1 MVRHLDINY
10 VFKHPFE
17 KVTRAYFK
25 KVMKSAGT
33 KRRSQVTGHRS
44 QVTGHR
50 SLFYL

>member
-25 KVMKSAGT
+25 KVMKLPLSIGVHALLI
-33 KRRSQVTGHRS
+33 
-44 QVTGHR
+44 
-50 SLFYL
+50 SLSHFKLGV

>member
-25 KVMKSAGT
+25 KVMKL
-33 KRRSQVTGHRS
+33 
-44 QVTGHR
+44 
-50 SLFYL
+50 SLSIGVHALLISLSHFKLNKLIA